1 MKDEYKGIL
10 INKLVGLTSKMHC
23 ILSESNKK
31 SNKTKQM
38 NISLDF
44 GEYTILVN
52 MQSQH
57 NVIIMFR

>member
-10 INKLVGLTSKMHC
+10 INKFVGLTSKMHC

-44 GEYTILVN
+44 GEYTI
-52 MQSQH
+52 
-57 NVIIMFR
+57 